1 MSLSN
6 DSVIITAKSEA
17 VNIGIQP
24 STGDVDITTIPQY
37 ITVQVGATVTTSSGS
52 FVIGETPSGA
62 VNGSNATYTTAQNFV
77 PESVQVFIN
86 GVSQTNAVDY
96 TTSGT
101 TTITMNVSPV
111 SGDYIRVNYK
121 LG

>member
-6 DSVIITAKSEA
+6 DNVTIITKTDAI
-17 VNIGIQP
+17 NIGLDGGGI
-24 STGDVDITTIPQY
+24 DIATMPQE
-37 ITVQVGATVTTSSGS
+37 ITVKIGATVTTSTGT

-77 PESVQVFIN
+77 PETVQLFIN
-86 GVSQTNAVDY
+86 GVSQTNGVDY

-101 TTITMNVSPV
+101 TTLTLNVSPIA
-111 SGDYIRVNYK
+111 GDYIRVNYK

>member
-6 DSVIITAKSEA
+6 DNIIITAKSEA
-17 VNIGIQP
+17 VNIDILP

-62 VNGSNATYTTAQNFV
+62 VNGSNATFTTAQNFV
-77 PESVQVFIN
+77 PESLQVFIN
-86 GVSQTNAVDY
+86 GVSQTSGVDFI
-96 TTSGT
+96 TTGS
-101 TTITMNVSPV
+101 TTITLTVSPV

>member
-62 VNGSNATYTTAQNFV
+62 VNGSNATFTTAQIFV

-101 TTITMNVSPV
+101 TTITLNVSPV

>member
-37 ITVQVGATVTTSSGS
+37 ITVQVGAIVTTSSGS
-52 FVIGETPSGA
+52 FIIGETPSGA
-62 VNGSNATYTTAQNFV
+62 VNGSNATFTTAQNFV

-86 GVSQTNAVDY
+86 GVSQTNGVDY

-101 TTITMNVSPV
+101 TTITLNVSPV

>member
-62 VNGSNATYTTAQNFV
+62 VNGSNATFTTAQNFV

-101 TTITMNVSPV
+101 TTINLNVSPV

-121 LG
+121 IG

>member
-6 DSVIITAKSEA
+6 DSIIITAKSEA
-17 VNIGIQP
+17 VNIDILP
-24 STGDVDITTIPQY
+24 TTGDVDITTIPQY

-52 FVIGETPSGA
+52 FVIGETPSGL

-77 PESVQVFIN
+77 AESVQVFIN
-86 GVSQTNAVDY
+86 GVFQTNGVDY
-96 TTSGT
+96 TTSGS

-111 SGDYIRVNYK
+111 SGDYIRVNYRI
-121 LG
+121 G

>member
-62 VNGSNATYTTAQNFV
+62 VNGSNATFTTAQNFV

-101 TTITMNVSPV
+101 TTITLNVSPV

>member
-37 ITVQVGATVTTSSGS
+37 ITVQVGATVTTSGGS

-62 VNGSNATYTTAQNFV
+62 VNGSNATFTTSQNFV

-101 TTITMNVSPV
+101 TTITLNVSPV

-121 LG
+121 IG

>member
-62 VNGSNATYTTAQNFV
+62 VNGSNATFTTSQNFV

-101 TTITMNVSPV
+101 TTITLNVSPV

-121 LG
+121 IG

>member
-37 ITVQVGATVTTSSGS
+37 IIVQVGATVTTSSGS
-52 FVIGETPSGA
+52 FIIGETPSGA
-62 VNGSNATYTTAQNFV
+62 VNGSNATFTTAQNFV

-86 GVSQTNAVDY
+86 GVSQTNGVDY

-101 TTITMNVSPV
+101 TTITLNVSPV

>member
-52 FVIGETPSGA
+52 FVIGETPSGS
-62 VNGSNATYTTAQNFV
+62 VNGSNATFTTSQNFV

-101 TTITMNVSPV
+101 TTITLNVSPV

-121 LG
+121 IG

>member
-37 ITVQVGATVTTSSGS
+37 ITVQVGATVTTSGGS

-62 VNGSNATYTTAQNFV
+62 VNGSNATFTTSQNFV
-77 PESVQVFIN
+77 PETVQVFIN

-101 TTITMNVSPV
+101 TTITLNVSPV

>member
-62 VNGSNATYTTAQNFV
+62 VNGSNATFTTAQNFV

-86 GVSQTNAVDY
+86 GVSQTNTVDY

-101 TTITMNVSPV
+101 TTITLNVSPV

>member
-37 ITVQVGATVTTSSGS
+37 ITVQVGATVTTSGGS

-62 VNGSNATYTTAQNFV
+62 VNGSNATFTTSQNFV
-77 PESVQVFIN
+77 PETVQVFIN

-101 TTITMNVSPV
+101 TTITLNVSPV

-121 LG
+121 IG

>member
-62 VNGSNATYTTAQNFV
+62 VNGSNATFTTAQNFV
-77 PESVQVFIN
+77 PESVQVFVN

-101 TTITMNVSPV
+101 TTISLNVSPI

-121 LG
+121 IG

>member
-37 ITVQVGATVTTSSGS
+37 ITVQVGATVTTSGGS

-62 VNGSNATYTTAQNFV
+62 VNGSNATFTTSQNFV

-101 TTITMNVSPV
+101 TTITLNVSPV

>member
-1 MSLSN
+1 MN
-6 DSVIITAKSEA
+6 DNSIIITTNPEA
-17 VNIGIQP
+17 VNIGVQP

-37 ITVQVGATVTTSSGS
+37 ITVQVGATVTTSGGS

-62 VNGSNATYTTAQNFV
+62 VNGSNATFTTAQNFV

-86 GVSQTNAVDY
+86 GVSQTNTVDY

-101 TTITMNVSPV
+101 TTITLSVSPV

-121 LG
+121 IG

>member
-17 VNIGIQP
+17 VNIDILP

-62 VNGSNATYTTAQNFV
+62 VNGSNATFTTAQNFV

-86 GVSQTNAVDY
+86 GVSQTYGIDYY
-96 TTSGT
+96 TTGT
-101 TTITMNVSPV
+101 NTIILNVAPV
-111 SGDYIRVNYK
+111 VGDILRLNYK

>member
-52 FVIGETPSGA
+52 FIIGETPSGA
-62 VNGSNATYTTAQNFV
+62 VNGSNATFTTSQNFV

-101 TTITMNVSPV
+101 TTITLNVSPV

>member
-6 DSVIITAKSEA
+6 DSIIITAKSEA
-17 VNIGIQP
+17 VNIDILP
-24 STGDVDITTIPQY
+24 TTGDVDITTIPQY

-62 VNGSNATYTTAQNFV
+62 VNGSNATFTTAQNFA

-86 GVSQTNAVDY
+86 GVSQTSGVDY

-101 TTITMNVSPV
+101 TTITLNVSPV

>member
-52 FVIGETPSGA
+52 FVIGEIPSGA
-62 VNGSNATYTTAQNFV
+62 VNGSNATFTTAQNFV

-101 TTITMNVSPV
+101 TTISLNVSPV

-121 LG
+121 IG

>member
-52 FVIGETPSGA
+52 FVIGEIPSGA
-62 VNGSNATYTTAQNFV
+62 VNGSNATFTTAQNFV
-77 PESVQVFIN
+77 PESVQVFVN

-101 TTITMNVSPV
+101 TTINLNVSPV

-121 LG
+121 IG